1 MSKPS
6 NPLPPGVKAVRC
18 TVKGAADLIRQRK
31 AFNANNT
38 FYGYNLNQVPETAHV
53 DAYVVFSWGKHWP
66 LYIETPTVKRLNAG
80 WPSASTARHR
90 LRVREGLEWA
100 LTGVEESYTSTMKA
114 VLNELR
120 GTPRPE
126 GFAPPAAAG
135 QPESVEPLPAWMLS
149 ETPVPD
155 DGWIEWGGGDCPV
168 HPDTRVN
175 VMLRCWDSQSRRER
189 KLDASA
195 GTASIYRWDHIG
207 DIGDIVAYRVFRPE
221 SVPYESLATT
231 PQPIGGAYRIR

>member
-53 DAYVVFSWGKHWP
+53 DAYVVFSWGEHWP
-66 LYIETPTVKRLNAG
+66 LYIETPTAKRFNVDWAG
-80 WPSASTARHR
+80 RSTARHR
-90 LRVREGLEWA
+90 QIVREGLEWA
-100 LTGVEESYTSTMKA
+100 LTGIEQPSASTMLTM
-114 VLNELR
+114 LNELR
-120 GTPRPE
+120 DTPRPE
-126 GFAPPAAAG
+126 GFAPPAEAG

-155 DGWIEWGGGDCPV
+155 DGWIDWGGGDCPV
-168 HPDTRVN
+168 HPDTLVH

-189 KLDASA
+189 ELDASA
-195 GTASIYRWDHIG
+195 GPASIYRWAHIG
-207 DIGDIVAYRVFRPE
+207 SIGDIVAYRVFRPE
-221 SVPYESLATT
+221 AAPYESLATT